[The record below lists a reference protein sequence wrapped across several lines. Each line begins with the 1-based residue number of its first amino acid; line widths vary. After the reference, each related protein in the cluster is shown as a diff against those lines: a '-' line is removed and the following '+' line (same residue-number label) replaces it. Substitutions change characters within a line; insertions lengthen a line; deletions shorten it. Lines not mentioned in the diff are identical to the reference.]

1 MAAKG
6 AGTAAEVGSPVS
18 GARKQTANPEFA
30 TSVSGGPSPSMCSPA
45 SETAINCTANAEE
58 PEICIICCTRRIT
71 WKRRNADDQAN

>member
-1 MAAKG
+1 
-6 AGTAAEVGSPVS
+6 
-18 GARKQTANPEFA
+18 
-30 TSVSGGPSPSMCSPA
+30 MCSPA